1 VKIYTSNINL
11 LSERTF
17 SEKKQVKIEKEMRF
31 ANLFN
36 QKLISTK
43 LIEGSIMENELQT
56 SDLESQWFALHP
68 LKWQPVFKPG
78 NQVLMKNEQVTS
90 RLESQWF
97 ALQLFNGQQVFKP
110 SSQFLDELG
119 KMKELLDVIVSSV
132 NKDGLRGSVLQ
143 MVDIDRLNI
152 NPLQQSRVDRME
164 YTYIEQKT
172 YTHHEQENT
181 NFFSDGV
188 VKTMDGRS
196 IDFSFQMNLEREFF
210 QEDQFKLEEKG
221 YVMLDPL
228 IINFNTTT
236 PVFSEASISFDLDMD
251 GTNEDIP
258 TLLKGSGFLSFDKN
272 QDGII
277 NNGSELFGPSTGNGF
292 AELSEYDL
300 DHNSW
305 IDENDAIF
313 DDLTIWENDNDG
325 EMHLTKIKDAG
336 IGAIYLASAPT
347 LFDMKNDE
355 NLLIAKIKNSGIA
368 LNEDGSVS
376 SIQEIDW
383 TA

>member
-1 VKIYTSNINL
+1 MKPNFLKGAIVKISTATINL
-11 LSERTF
+11 SSARTF
-17 SEKKQVKIEKEMRF
+17 SEKNQVKIEKGVSF
-31 ANLFN
+31 SNLFDGMFVSN
-36 QKLISTK
+36 KS
-43 LIEGSIMENELQT
+43 NELQT
-56 SDLESQWFALHP
+56 SGLESQWYD
-68 LKWQPVFKPG
+68 
-78 NQVLMKNEQVTS
+78 
-90 RLESQWF
+90 
-97 ALQLFNGQQVFKP
+97 LQSLNGQLVLKP
-110 SSQFLDELG
+110 SSQFFIELEKMRKLFDE
-119 KMKELLDVIVSSV
+119 IISSFNRCGLTGCIMHKV
-132 NKDGLRGSVLQ
+132 N
-143 MVDIDRLNI
+143 IDRVNI
-152 NPLQQSRVDRME
+152 NSFQQNRIDRIG
-164 YTYIEQKT
+164 YTHIEQRT
-172 YTHHEQENT
+172 YTHHEQEKT

-210 QEDQFKLEEKG
+210 REDQFKLEEKG

-251 GTNEDIP
+251 GSNEDIP

-277 NNGSELFGPSTGNGF
+277 NDGSELFGPSTGNGF

-305 IDENDAIF
+305 IDENDEIF
-313 DDLTIWENDNDG
+313 DDLTIWENDDAG
-325 EMHLTKIKDAG
+325 EMQLTRIQDAG

-347 LFDMKNDE
+347 PFDMKNDD
-355 NLLIAKIKNSGIA
+355 NRLIAKIQRTGVA

-376 SIQEIDW
+376 TIQEMDW